1 MTVVYVDSVFVLNA
15 LMDYLLVLCAARLA
29 GIPLRRRRYLLAG
42 LLGGAY
48 AVAVF
53 LPGLGFLS
61 ATPVKLAAGILL
73 ALAAYGGEAKLLRLT
88 LLLFAVS
95 CAMAGCVLAL
105 GLVAGGGV
113 PMVNGVFYTD
123 VDAKVLLTAAAAAYL
138 VLTVVFRAAAGK
150 GVRGE
155 LVRAQVCLAGRTTAF
170 TAFCDTGN
178 ALRDPVSGAPVLVV
192 SPGRLDGALP
202 REVRSL
208 LDRGSLERPAELLEP
223 MMRAAPELRF
233 RLIPYHAVGVAD
245 CCWRCA
251 ATGRRWR
258 GSGMPDC
265 RLPFPPQSWGRDTAP
280 CGAARLEG
288 EETMK
293 DWMKQWRRLLVRV
306 GLLPPAELHYIGG
319 SDTLPPPLSRE
330 REAELLERIGEED
343 ARKELI
349 EHNLRLVVYIARR
362 FENTGVG
369 IEDLISIGTI
379 GLIKAVGTYR
389 TDKNIKLAT
398 YASRCIENE
407 ILMYLRKNAG
417 RKGEVSFDEPLNT
430 DWDGNELLL
439 SDVLGTEADVVMRPI
454 EEDVER
460 DLLAA
465 AINVLS
471 PREKQIITLRF
482 GLGGGKE
489 QTQKEVADQL
499 GISQSYISRLEK
511 RIISRLKKEILRLS

>member
-1 MTVVYVDSVFVLNA
+1 MVYVDSVFVLNA

-155 LVRAQVCLAGRTTAF
+155 LVRVQVCLAGRTTAF

-192 SPGRLDGALP
+192 APGRLDGALP

-208 LDRGSLERPAELLEP
+208 LDRGALERAHDAGGAGAAVPSDPLPRGGSGGRTAAGGAQRLDGGGGGAVCRTAGCLFP
-223 MMRAAPELRF
+223 HRAGDGIQRP
-233 RLIPYHAVGVAD
+233 V
-245 CCWRCA
+245 
-251 ATGRRWR
+251 GRRGW
-258 GSGMPDC
+258 
-265 RLPFPPQSWGRDTAP
+265 
-280 CGAARLEG
+280 
-288 EETMK
+288 
-293 DWMKQWRRLLVRV
+293 
-306 GLLPPAELHYIGG
+306 
-319 SDTLPPPLSRE
+319 
-330 REAELLERIGEED
+330 
-343 ARKELI
+343 KE
-349 EHNLRLVVYIARR
+349 
-362 FENTGVG
+362 
-369 IEDLISIGTI
+369 
-379 GLIKAVGTYR
+379 
-389 TDKNIKLAT
+389 
-398 YASRCIENE
+398 
-407 ILMYLRKNAG
+407 
-417 RKGEVSFDEPLNT
+417 
-430 DWDGNELLL
+430 
-439 SDVLGTEADVVMRPI
+439 
-454 EEDVER
+454 
-460 DLLAA
+460 
-465 AINVLS
+465 
-471 PREKQIITLRF
+471 
-482 GLGGGKE
+482 
-489 QTQKEVADQL
+489 
-499 GISQSYISRLEK
+499 
-511 RIISRLKKEILRLS
+511 KKP

>member
-1 MTVVYVDSVFVLNA
+1 MVYVDSVFVLNA

-178 ALRDPVSGAPVLVV
+178 ALRDPVSGAAGRRASKRGPLSAGPRGAGASRRAAGAHDAGGAGATVPSDPLPRGG
-192 SPGRLDGALP
+192 SGGRTAAGGAQRLDGGGGGAVCRTAGCLFP
-202 REVRSL
+202 HRAG
-208 LDRGSLERPAELLEP
+208 DGIQRP
-223 MMRAAPELRF
+223 
-233 RLIPYHAVGVAD
+233 V
-245 CCWRCA
+245 
-251 ATGRRWR
+251 GRRGW
-258 GSGMPDC
+258 
-265 RLPFPPQSWGRDTAP
+265 
-280 CGAARLEG
+280 
-288 EETMK
+288 
-293 DWMKQWRRLLVRV
+293 
-306 GLLPPAELHYIGG
+306 
-319 SDTLPPPLSRE
+319 
-330 REAELLERIGEED
+330 
-343 ARKELI
+343 KE
-349 EHNLRLVVYIARR
+349 
-362 FENTGVG
+362 
-369 IEDLISIGTI
+369 
-379 GLIKAVGTYR
+379 
-389 TDKNIKLAT
+389 
-398 YASRCIENE
+398 
-407 ILMYLRKNAG
+407 
-417 RKGEVSFDEPLNT
+417 
-430 DWDGNELLL
+430 
-439 SDVLGTEADVVMRPI
+439 
-454 EEDVER
+454 
-460 DLLAA
+460 
-465 AINVLS
+465 
-471 PREKQIITLRF
+471 
-482 GLGGGKE
+482 
-489 QTQKEVADQL
+489 
-499 GISQSYISRLEK
+499 
-511 RIISRLKKEILRLS
+511 KKP